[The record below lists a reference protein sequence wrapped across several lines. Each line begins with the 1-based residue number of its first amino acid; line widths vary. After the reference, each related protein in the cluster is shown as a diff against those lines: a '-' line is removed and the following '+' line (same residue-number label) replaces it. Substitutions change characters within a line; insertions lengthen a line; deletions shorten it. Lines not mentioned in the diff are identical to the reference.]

1 MRVSSSW
8 RFSSLR
14 FRPCILLIMEPRES
28 SVASG
33 EAFLEAALVAAV
45 NDVVRLL
52 EECSM
57 TRWAFLKLRRE
68 SSYGMRRRG

>member
-1 MRVSSSW
+1 
-8 RFSSLR
+8 
-14 FRPCILLIMEPRES
+14 LLIIESRES

-33 EAFLEAALVAAV
+33 EAPLEAALVAAV
-45 NDVVRLL
+45 SEVVRLL

-68 SSYGMRRRG
+68 SS

>member
-1 MRVSSSW
+1 MVS
-8 RFSSLR
+8 
-14 FRPCILLIMEPRES
+14 IES

-45 NDVVRLL
+45 RDVVSALD
-52 EECSM
+52 ECSM

-68 SSYGMRRRG
+68 SS